1 MKKLA
6 SADWRRGVLSRM
18 WRSTKVRWRLLL
30 CGITAGGVYVAGD
43 VGGPA
48 ASATLHGDIPRRP
61 SNPELMSGS
70 TGGDHPRDLR
80 PWGPSSPGS

>member
-18 WRSTKVRWRLLL
+18 WRNTKVRWRLLL
-30 CGITAGGVYVAGD
+30 WGSRLADCMWAGQL
-43 VGGPA
+43 PRRPFME
-48 ASATLHGDIPRRP
+48 TIPRRP

-70 TGGDHPRDLR
+70 TGGDHPRELR
-80 PWGPSSPGS
+80 PWGPSSPRR

>member
-1 MKKLA
+1 MRKVA
-6 SADWRRGVLSRM
+6 STDRRSGVLSGM

-48 ASATLHGDIPRRP
+48 ASATLHGRRY
-61 SNPELMSGS
+61 
-70 TGGDHPRDLR
+70 GDGRATL
-80 PWGPSSPGS
+80 SL

>member
-1 MKKLA
+1 MRELA

-48 ASATLHGDIPRRP
+48 ASATLHGDDTETTEQP
-61 SNPELMSGS
+61 
-70 TGGDHPRDLR
+70 
-80 PWGPSSPGS
+80 